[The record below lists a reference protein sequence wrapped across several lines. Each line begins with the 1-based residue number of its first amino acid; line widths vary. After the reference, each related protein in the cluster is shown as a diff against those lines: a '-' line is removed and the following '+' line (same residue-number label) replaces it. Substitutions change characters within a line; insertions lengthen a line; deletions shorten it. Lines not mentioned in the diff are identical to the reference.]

1 MKTRTYI
8 LPALLLLLALTAAC
22 SKSTSEPE
30 AISVEDLLVKNN
42 ELAGWVYGDERWV
55 ARNDTELFDIIDGA
69 GEINIQNGF
78 QEGAYQNYN
87 GTINEE
93 SKVLDILIFDQ
104 GTSEN
109 AQTVYDAPETDF
121 GDAVPWVDGAGEEA
135 HYKTVGWVTRM
146 SFHRGKYYVL
156 LTVNSDAEEGL
167 NILKQFALNVD
178 GKILDNE

>member
-1 MKTRTYI
+1 MKTRKYI
-8 LPALLLLLALTAAC
+8 LLTILALAFAATC

-30 AISVEDLLVKNN
+30 VISVEDLLVKNN

-55 ARNDTELFDIIDGA
+55 AQNDTELFDEIDGA
-69 GEINIQNGF
+69 GEINMQNGF

-93 SKVLDILIFDQ
+93 AKVLDVMIFDQ
-104 GTSEN
+104 TTSEN
-109 AQTVYDAPETDF
+109 AEIVFDAPETDF
-121 GDAVPWVDGAGEEA
+121 GDAVPWANGAGDEA

-146 SFHRGKYYVL
+146 SFRSGKYYVL
-156 LTVNSDAEEGL
+156 LTVNSDSEEGL